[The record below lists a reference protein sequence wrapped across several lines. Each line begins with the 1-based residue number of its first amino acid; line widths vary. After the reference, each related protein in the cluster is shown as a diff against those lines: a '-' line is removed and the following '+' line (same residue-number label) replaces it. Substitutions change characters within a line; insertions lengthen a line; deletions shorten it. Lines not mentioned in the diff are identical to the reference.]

1 MSLVQGEL
9 SARLFC
15 LVYPMLSG
23 PVLFSVC
30 GMLLGYQSP
39 VCRYCILSFSSLP
52 LLGFV
57 TAAPCLSFIASGDV
71 QCSVQPSWWGPGP
84 CVTFMLIVLGCRSFV
99 FYSFLDENTPQEQPR
114 WASGQGRACGVSR
127 GSPVMSRA
135 HSQHAGPRGSASTA
149 SQDTPIF
156 KPRWAKQRGRDKGSS
171 RKAGEQET
179 AESSME
185 PRWRPPTPQGQACE
199 EVRAEADS
207 TSASGAQPCSVCGH
221 VASLGSQSASEG
233 AGFDLESTG
242 WWMGSGKCTLI
253 AALQTVPVPQPSP

>member
-135 HSQHAGPRGSASTA
+135 HSQHAGPRGSAGTA

-156 KPRWAKQRGRDKGSS
+156 KPRWAN
-171 RKAGEQET
+171 
-179 AESSME
+179 
-185 PRWRPPTPQGQACE
+185 
-199 EVRAEADS
+199 
-207 TSASGAQPCSVCGH
+207 SGAETKGAAEKLVSRRQQRAAWSHAGGRPHHRARPARRCVLRLIAQALLVWSPALCVGMLPRLAARALAR
-221 VASLGSQSASEG
+221 VLGLTWRAQVGGWALGSAR
-233 AGFDLESTG
+233 
-242 WWMGSGKCTLI
+242 
-253 AALQTVPVPQPSP
+253 